1 MKNLNN
7 FLIMVVFF
15 ILVGCGSNNAGS
27 SDNSQNEDRPHI
39 INISFRSL
47 PNNESAVGII
57 TGESINVQMPSSS
70 NLESMIPHF
79 NISSATKLLINNEP
93 QINDK
98 TINNLSLPVA
108 YTIKAINKSQTTSYK
123 LFVIKLAPPKQIT
136 HYLYL
141 NNNGDNSVYLYK
153 IGPNTGQ
160 LSFSEST
167 LNISSP
173 FDIKINKSGT
183 FVYVSNLQN
192 NSISMFRR
200 DLDNGELT
208 LFSES
213 TIPTPNKKGATFIT
227 LSPDDLNLYNAG
239 FDRDGTV
246 AMYGVNLTTGGLTI
260 LNPPLISV
268 ESTDISAYE
277 PKFTPNGNY
286 GYVATTGNAGNIYQ
300 YSRDKSTGQ
309 LTKLSSLT
317 LSLGSPSIWFTISSS
332 GTFWYSID
340 NSNPSKIFQGTINE
354 STGQLTQLTPNYI
367 LNTSQ
372 GNYITIDN
380 TTQHLYISNLDKT
393 ITVFS
398 INNTG
403 ALTLLHTIS
412 TKLTPTSLLFDSS
425 GQYLYASNMVDSAIS
440 MYHIESSTGNLIPLN
455 PETIPAGNTPIM
467 MATF

>member
-1 MKNLNN
+1 MKHLNN
-7 FLIMVVFF
+7 FFIMVGFF
-15 ILVGCGSNNAGS
+15 ILVACGSNNAGS
-27 SDNSQNEDRPHI
+27 SDNSQNEDNPHI

-79 NISSATKLLINNEP
+79 NISSDTKLLINNEP

-98 TINNLSLPVA
+98 TINNLSLQVA
-108 YTIKAINKSQTTSYK
+108 YTIKAINKSQTTAYK
-123 LFVIKLAPPKQIT
+123 LFVTKLAPPKQIT

-141 NNNGDNSVYLYK
+141 NNVGDNSVYLYK
-153 IGPNTGQ
+153 IDPNTGQ

-183 FVYVSNLQN
+183 FVYISNMKT
-192 NSISMFRR
+192 NSISMFSRN
-200 DLDNGELT
+200 LDNGELT

-213 TIPTPNKKGATFIT
+213 TIPTPNKTGASWIT
-227 LSPDDLNLYNAG
+227 LSPDDLNLYSSG
-239 FDRDGTV
+239 FGNDVTV
-246 AMYGVNLTTGGLTI
+246 AMYGINITTGMLTV

-268 ESTDISAYE
+268 ESTDMAVQSL
-277 PKFTPNGNY
+277 KFIPNGNY
-286 GYVATTGNAGNIYQ
+286 GYVNTVGKAGNIYQ

-309 LTKLSSLT
+309 LTILSSLT
-317 LSLGSPSIWFTISSS
+317 LRLGSAAGWFTISPS

-340 NSNPSKIFQGTINE
+340 QSNPTKIFQGIINQ

-367 LNTSQ
+367 LNTSL
-372 GNYITIDN
+372 GNFITIDN
-380 TTQHLYISNLDKT
+380 TTQHLYISNRDKT

-398 INNTG
+398 INDTG
-403 ALTLLHTIS
+403 ALTLLHTIH
-412 TKLTPTSLLFDSS
+412 TKLTPSFLLFDSS
-425 GQYLYASNMVDSAIS
+425 GQYLYAVNMEDSAIS

-455 PETIPAGNTPIM
+455 PETIPAGNTPLTI
-467 MATF
+467 ATF

>member
-7 FLIMVVFF
+7 FFIMVVFF

-123 LFVIKLAPPKQIT
+123 LFVTKLAPPKQIT

-141 NNNGDNSVYLYK
+141 NNLGDNSVYLYK
-153 IGPNTGQ
+153 IDPENGQ

-173 FDIKINKSGT
+173 VDIKINKSGT
-183 FVYVSNLQN
+183 FVYISNMKT
-192 NSISMFRR
+192 NSISMFSRN
-200 DLDNGELT
+200 LDNGELT

-213 TIPTPNKKGATFIT
+213 TIPTPNKTGAGFIT
-227 LSPDDLNLYNAG
+227 LSPDDLNLYNSG
-239 FDRDGTV
+239 LGDDSTV

-260 LNPPLISV
+260 LNPPLISI
-268 ESTDISAYE
+268 ESTDKNAFA

-286 GYVATTGNAGNIYQ
+286 GYVANSGNEGNIYQ

-317 LSLGSPSIWFTISSS
+317 LTLGRLSFYFTISSS

-367 LNTSQ
+367 LNTSL
-372 GNYITIDN
+372 GNFITIDN
-380 TTQHLYISNLDKT
+380 TTQHLYISNRDKT

-398 INNTG
+398 INDTG
-403 ALTLLHTIS
+403 ALTLLHTIH
-412 TKLTPTSLLFDSS
+412 TKLTPGFLFFDPS
-425 GQYLYASNMVDSAIS
+425 GQYLYASNMEDSAIS

-455 PETIPAGNTPIM
+455 PETIPAGNSPIM